1 MRNQLLLVL
10 GLLAGTACSGA
21 DAQSISNGDNSD
33 PAGEPAGGD
42 GADQGGDPGASDGG
56 TSKGDAST
64 PKPGEPAHLA
74 TGLTITEVAIFQ
86 AVKISLVKQGTR
98 IAQRNAPIVAGR
110 DGLVRVYVAP
120 VAGAA
125 TKPVTAVLTLTA
137 LDGTVFPAL
146 TDTKTLSAASTDAAS
161 ASTFNFLVPKTSLPV
176 GVKIAVALTDASAPV
191 VASGVKNDARWPAD
205 GSSDVLGAANSGP
218 QLKIVLVPVQY
229 MADSSGRLPDTT
241 PAQVERYRQMMN
253 ALYPVANVDI
263 SVHAPLQWTK
273 AISANGTGFGTV
285 LQGIINL
292 RETDGAADD
301 VYYWGSFTPGATFSS
316 YCQGSCV
323 TGLSGV
329 LNDPRDSTARASVG
343 VGFSG
348 DSSASTMA
356 HELGHAHG
364 RSHSPC
370 GGASNTD
377 PQFPYAGGT
386 IGSWGYD
393 LRTKALVSP
402 STGKDMMGYCTP
414 EWISD
419 YTYSALFDRVRY
431 VNNAK
436 SIMTQQI
443 DFATPFAAPKAAY
456 RFVEVAADGS
466 LSWGEP
472 VALRAQPYAEPHEV
486 TFEAS
491 NGAPVSTA
499 TAHYYKY
506 DHLPGGFLIVPE
518 GPSQFARMSVKTL
531 GTRATTTLS
540 R

>member
-1 MRNQLLLVL
+1 MRNHFLVL
-10 GLLAGTACSGA
+10 GLLAATACSGG
-21 DAQSISNGDNSD
+21 DAQSISNGDGSD
-33 PAGEPAGGD
+33 PSSDPAGGD
-42 GADQGGDPGASDGG
+42 GVDQGGDPATSDGG
-56 TSKGDAST
+56 TAKGDAGTT

-74 TGLTITEVAIFQ
+74 TNLTITEVAIFQ

-98 IAQRNAPIVAGR
+98 VAQRNAPIVAGR
-110 DGLVRVYVAP
+110 EALVRAYVTP

-137 LDGTVFPAL
+137 LDGTVFPVVS
-146 TDTKTLSAASTDAAS
+146 DTKTLSAASTDASS
-161 ASTFNFLVPKTSLPV
+161 ASTFNFQVPKTSLPV
-176 GVKIAVALTDASAPV
+176 GVKISIALTEASAPV
-191 VASGVKNDARWPAD
+191 VANGVKNDARWPAD
-205 GSSDVLGAANSGP
+205 GTSDVLGAANSGP

-229 MADSSGRLPDTT
+229 MADTSGRLPDTT
-241 PAQVERYRQMMN
+241 PAQVERYRQMMY
-253 ALYPVANVDI
+253 AMYPVANVDI

-285 LQGIINL
+285 LQGVINL
-292 RETDGAADD
+292 RETDGVGDY
-301 VYYWGSFTPGATFSS
+301 VYYWGSFTPSSTFSS
-316 YCQGSCV
+316 YCQGGCV

-329 LNDPRDSTARASVG
+329 LDDPRDSTARASVG

-377 PQFPYAGGT
+377 PQFPYPGGI

-402 STGKDMMGYCTP
+402 STGKDLMGYCTP

-436 SIMTQQI
+436 AVSTAVSTQTR
-443 DFATPFAAPKAAY
+443 DFVAPKSY
-456 RFVEVAADGS
+456 RFVQVAADGS

-472 VALRAQPYAEPHEV
+472 VVLRAQPYAEPHEV
-486 TFEAS
+486 TFEAQS
-491 NGAPVSTA
+491 GAPVSTA

-531 GTRATTTLS
+531 NARPITTLAH
-540 R
+540 